1 MPSRSNLIPTPVTD
15 KNGKA
20 TTVYRK
26 PQSSRGAKVLPPPAP
41 SPEAAL
47 AAAVQDA
54 YIRLS
59 ASNDTIAR
67 LPGNTLSNLRAL
79 ARESTEIL
87 GELVRHI
94 GAAEYDEAECW
105 AKMLTR
111 GNHDPSHHY
120 YGSSVSLE
128 GGEFYRR
135 HMAVKGMAVRLASRS
150 KRYAAYELAD
160 TCISNAVMFCGG
172 DYGKDYSR
180 LRAGI
185 IVATM
190 AVLKEDDEYGFFP
203 RGPLD
208 RGDIEYI
215 AENIDAVEKVIDLVL
230 ARGTT
235 DREVLKEM
243 ITSHS
248 TLAEGSL

>member
-1 MPSRSNLIPTPVTD
+1 MSSRSNLVPTPVTD

-26 PQSSRGAKVLPPPAP
+26 PQRSAAARIVPPPVL
-41 SPEAAL
+41 SPEATL
-47 AAAVQDA
+47 TAAVQDA

-59 ASNDTIAR
+59 TSNETIAR

-79 ARESTEIL
+79 ARESTEVL
-87 GELVRHI
+87 NELVTHI
-94 GAAEYDEAECW
+94 EAAEYDEGECW
-105 AKMLTR
+105 VRMLTR
-111 GNHDPSHHY
+111 GNYDPSHHY
-120 YGSSVSLE
+120 FGGSVDLE

-135 HMAVKGMAVRLASRS
+135 HMAVKGMAVRMASRS
-150 KRYAAYELAD
+150 QRYAAYELAD
-160 TCISNAVMFCGG
+160 TCISNAATFCAG

-190 AVLKEDDEYGFFP
+190 AVLQEDENYGFFP

-230 ARGTT
+230 TRCTT

>member
-1 MPSRSNLIPTPVTD
+1 MSSRSNLVPTPVTD

-26 PQSSRGAKVLPPPAP
+26 PQRSSAARLVPPPAL
-41 SPEAAL
+41 SPE

-59 ASNDTIAR
+59 SSNETINR
-67 LPGNTLSNLRAL
+67 LPGNTFTNLSAL
-79 ARESTEIL
+79 ARESTKVL
-87 GELVRHI
+87 GELVAHI
-94 GAAEYDEAECW
+94 EAADYDEVECW
-105 AKMLTR
+105 ARMLTR

-120 YGSSVSLE
+120 FGGSVNLE

-135 HMAVKGMAVRLASRS
+135 HMAVKGMAVRMASRS
-150 KRYAAYELAD
+150 QRYAAYELAD
-160 TCISNAVMFCGG
+160 TCISNASAFCAG

-190 AVLKEDDEYGFFP
+190 AVLKEDWGDRIFP
-203 RGPLD
+203 RGPVD
-208 RGDIEYI
+208 RGEIEYI
-215 AENIDAVEKVIDLVL
+215 AENIDAVEKIIDLVFT
-230 ARGTT
+230 RCTT
-235 DREVLKEM
+235 DPEALKEM
-243 ITSHS
+243 IASHA